1 MTKRWP
7 LLAMI
12 RELPRASGPLT
23 GSLAV
28 VVLAA
33 GLAPALITITV
44 GRLIDAVSDAPRT
57 TATHH
62 ALVLLGL
69 VGLLFVLQQLLGPA
83 AAQLGDALGRRLN
96 RRLRDRVMTATL
108 APDGIGHLEN
118 ADLLGLVAGAGG
130 VGTTRVTPREAL
142 VSAVNVG
149 TLRLQGLCCAAVLV
163 AFHWWLGA
171 ALLAAFAALAYGA
184 VHDFRAGARA
194 TSGAPGLL
202 RRPNYLRALALDP
215 AAAKDLRLFGLRCWL
230 DQSFHAEWMRALAG
244 LRASGKRRP
253 WTGPALGLGMLACQV
268 GVYVMLAV
276 AVAHRTIGSGAFV
289 TYAGAVLGVAG
300 MLAAS
305 PDNLNISYGT
315 AAVPL
320 VGELEAAVAGSAA
333 TGAGDTALREG
344 IRLENVTFTY
354 PGRDRPVFDRLNL
367 DIRAGQS
374 LAVVGLNGAGKTTLV
389 KLLCRLHE
397 PDEGRILVDGVPLA
411 DIAPAAWRRR
421 VAAVFQ
427 DFVRYELTA
436 GENIAFGSWAHA
448 DDTQGL
454 TASAELAG
462 ATGIVEHTAGGWDAD
477 LSDGRSLSGG
487 QWQRIALA
495 RAFFA
500 VRHDARLL
508 ILDEPTAA
516 LDARAE
522 AELHAR
528 FLAGLS
534 GVTSIIISHRF
545 ATVRPA
551 DRIVVLQ
558 DGRITEDGTHDDL
571 LRAGGEYARMFRLQA
586 ESFLENEVS
595 THEA

>member
-7 LLAMI
+7 LLAMMH
-12 RELPRASGPLT
+12 ELSRASGPLT
-23 GSLAV
+23 GALAV

-33 GLAPALITITV
+33 GLAPALITIAV
-44 GRLIDAVSDAPRT
+44 GRLIAAMPMAERS

-62 ALVLLGL
+62 ALILLGL
-69 VGLLFVLQQLLGPA
+69 VGLLFVMQQLLGPA

-96 RRLRDRVMTATL
+96 RRLRDRVVTATL
-108 APDGIGHLEN
+108 VPDGIGHLERG
-118 ADLLGLVAGAGG
+118 DLLDLVSGASG

-142 VSAVNVG
+142 VAAVNVG
-149 TLRLQGLCCAAVLV
+149 TLRLQGLCCAAVLA
-163 AFHWWLGA
+163 AFHWWLAA
-171 ALLAAFAALAYGA
+171 ALLAVFAALAYGA
-184 VHDFRAGARA
+184 VYDFRAGVRA
-194 TSGAPGLL
+194 TTGAPALL
-202 RRPNYLRALALDP
+202 RRPNYLRGLALDP

-244 LRASGKRRP
+244 LRTAGERRP
-253 WTGPALGLGMLACQV
+253 WVGPALGAGMLVSQL
-268 GVYVMLAV
+268 GVYVLLAI
-276 AVAHRTIGSGAFV
+276 AVTHGTISPGDFV

-315 AAVPL
+315 AAIPL
-320 VGELEAAVAGSAA
+320 VGELEGAVVGSAA
-333 TGAGDTALREG
+333 EGSFDVVLEKG
-344 IRLENVTFTY
+344 IRLENITFTY
-354 PGRDRPVFDRLNL
+354 PGRDLPVFERLNL
-367 DIRAGQS
+367 DIWAGQS
-374 LAVVGLNGAGKTTLV
+374 LAIVGLNGAGKTTLV
-389 KLLCRLHE
+389 KLLCRLYE
-397 PDEGRILVDGVPLA
+397 PDEGRILVDGVSLT
-411 DIAPAAWRRR
+411 DIAPAAWRRH

-436 GENIAFGSWAHA
+436 EENIAFGAWAYA
-448 DDTQGL
+448 DDKEGL
-454 TASAELAG
+454 IASAELAD
-462 ATGIVEHTAGGWDAD
+462 ATEIIERTIGGWDAD
-477 LSDGRSLSGG
+477 LSDGKSLSGG

-500 VRHDARLL
+500 VRHDAQLL

-528 FLAGLS
+528 FLAGLT

-551 DRIVVLQ
+551 DRIVVLK
-558 DGRITEDGTHDDL
+558 DGRIVEDGDHDAL

-586 ESFLENEVS
+586 ESFLEDEVITS
-595 THEA
+595 EA